1 MKINGAYSYT
11 LQSSASPQAKKGLIF
26 VSENTRSI
34 FMLWGKKKTPAN
46 KNLIEQELWGW
57 VYH

>member
-34 FMLWGKKKTPAN
+34 FMLWGKKKLLPT
-46 KNLIEQELWGW
+46 KT
-57 VYH
+57 

>member
-34 FMLWGKKKTPAN
+34 FMLWGKKNSCQQKLN
-46 KNLIEQELWGW
+46 
-57 VYH
+57 